1 MGEKRV
7 ALTSKQILAISHI
20 IGSPSLEEACRRAK
34 ISKGTLYT
42 WLKTDIFK
50 NELKRQREEVVND
63 SLAILKSAIA
73 RATEELIKLMDIAK
87 PDLRRLVCKDILDYG
102 LKAIEIEKVE
112 ARIDE
117 LEDRITKNTR

>member
-1 MGEKRV
+1 MREKMV

-34 ISKGTLYT
+34 ISKGTLYA

-63 SLAILKSAIA
+63 SLAILKSAIV

-117 LEDRITKNTR
+117 LEDRIIKNTR